1 MAEPNIIQSN
11 STGYRNERI
20 ARLGNRRMSRE
31 DQIIEQRWR
40 EQLNDL
46 QTKMENLRESIASV
60 DSEKQKSDLRKRLDD
75 MKKQYA
81 AELSLYNRRF

>member
-1 MAEPNIIQSN
+1 
-11 STGYRNERI
+11 
-20 ARLGNRRMSRE
+20 MSRE